1 MSDFKDFLIEKGLVS
16 NLMKRYG
23 IDIKDIEVHDFI
35 YKMIEKLS
43 KIDSK
48 LIYRQEQGDD
58 QSFGLD
64 IVAKFYEKIVPHSQR
79 KTTGEF
85 FTPIQIV
92 DYILKSV
99 GYTAQQDIENKKLI
113 DLSCGSGS
121 FLIRAVNVLLEKL
134 RKQIK
139 LKENSELTAKQA
151 KEIITKIKVNISGID
166 INPIACILCQINF
179 YFTLFDLLNF
189 IIESNKEYK
198 IPVFDIFNK
207 DTLQFNFNN
216 KYDYVVGNPPYLFIR
231 AIPQDYRKIIEKLPL
246 ETNKGQYDYYQ
257 IFIELGIKNL
267 KEGGKMGYIVPDSL
281 LALSNRKLLRKYIF
295 NHTKIKEICV
305 VGSGFKDPVVS
316 NIILVLQKEGIELQ
330 RLNNKIIV
338 SKVLKNDQI
347 ENSLIQKDLVEW
359 DYKFLIH
366 LNQKDREI
374 LKLLNS
380 KFANLKDLMIDSQ
393 FEISLNRGVELG
405 KEGEIIYCDSCNR
418 YLPLPK
424 GSLFC
429 TICGSD
435 LNPNA
440 IEKIVVASIPKG
452 LESSYKP
459 FIYSLNRYFIKE
471 YRFIKVNVDGIN
483 YKDLSNYRNRIVIR
497 QLSQDNLICAAY
509 ETDALSS
516 QSIYNVKI
524 YQTSIVEF
532 NHFYL
537 LGLLNSRLLSF
548 YFLKTFG
555 SYKTLF
561 PRILIEKLK
570 TLPIKVPSIKN
581 ERMLSHLIIE
591 KVKQILDSK
600 NINSSKISKLQ
611 NQIDIH
617 VKDLYKINEDHY
629 LHILNSLNN
638 LIYNKKLKKK

>member
-1 MSDFKDFLIEKGLVS
+1 
-16 NLMKRYG
+16 
-23 IDIKDIEVHDFI
+23 
-35 YKMIEKLS
+35 
-43 KIDSK
+43 
-48 LIYRQEQGDD
+48 
-58 QSFGLD
+58 
-64 IVAKFYEKIVPHSQR
+64 
-79 KTTGEF
+79 
-85 FTPIQIV
+85 
-92 DYILKSV
+92 
-99 GYTAQQDIENKKLI
+99 
-113 DLSCGSGS
+113 
-121 FLIRAVNVLLEKL
+121 
-134 RKQIK
+134 
-139 LKENSELTAKQA
+139 
-151 KEIITKIKVNISGID
+151 ID

-189 IIESNKEYK
+189 IIETNKEYK

-231 AIPQDYRKIIEKLPL
+231 AIPQDYRKFIEKLPL

-305 VGSGFKDPVVS
+305 VGSCFKDPVVS

-405 KEGEIIYCDSCNR
+405 KEGEIIYCDLCNR
-418 YLPLPK
+418 HLPLPK

-483 YKDLSNYRNRIVIR
+483 YKDLSSYRDRIVIR

-524 YQTSIVEF
+524 YETSIAEF
-532 NHFYL
+532 NHYYL